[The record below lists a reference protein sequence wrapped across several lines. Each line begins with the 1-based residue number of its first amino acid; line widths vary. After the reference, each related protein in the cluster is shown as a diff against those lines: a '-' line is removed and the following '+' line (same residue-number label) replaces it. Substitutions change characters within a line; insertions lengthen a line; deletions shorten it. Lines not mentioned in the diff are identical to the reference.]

1 MKAFSTGEVES
12 LLGLPAST
20 LRHWEREVA
29 FLAPR
34 KDVFG
39 RRIYTALDL
48 CTLARLKHLAL
59 VRGFGLKKATGLL
72 EQHMMTADPDL
83 KAELNELKALLFSYS
98 ADLKAL
104 GSDPWLARTDDH
116 APEGAPADVSRQYE
130 EPLRFS

>member
-12 LLGLPAST
+12 MLGLPAST

-39 RRIYTALDL
+39 RRIYSILDL

-59 VRGFGLKKATGLL
+59 VRGLGLKKATGLL

-83 KAELNELKALLFSYS
+83 KADLNEMKATLFSYVS
-98 ADLKAL
+98 DLKAL
-104 GSDPWLARTDDH
+104 ASDPWLTRSDDSP
-116 APEGAPADVSRQYE
+116 AAGADTDVSR
-130 EPLRFS
+130 

>member
-39 RRIYTALDL
+39 RRIYSTLDL

-59 VRGFGLKKATGLL
+59 VRGLGLKKATGLL
-72 EQHMMTADPDL
+72 EQHMMTADQDL
-83 KAELNELKALLFSYS
+83 KADLNEMKATLFAYIS
-98 ADLKAL
+98 DLKAL
-104 GSDPWLARTDDH
+104 ASDPWLARADDS
-116 APEGAPADVSRQYE
+116 PPGGADTDVSR
-130 EPLRFS
+130 